1 MTLIIT
7 QYHKWACYY
16 ESFSFTIYPM
26 IICICKNIN
35 TSQLRDGLQRGLSLD
50 DITDEMGLGTG
61 CGSCLEYA
69 SSMIQ
74 KELPIIARES
84 AA

>member
-1 MTLIIT
+1 M
-7 QYHKWACYY
+7 
-16 ESFSFTIYPM
+16 SPM

-69 SSMIQ
+69 SNMIQ
-74 KELPIIARES
+74 REQPVIAQES